1 MFDWKK
7 TCIDVSATKIGNEM
21 RTNGRFKQYK
31 LINFE
36 NRICVNGRPLSV
48 RVLPYPLIV
57 KFEPPPLPLLCW
69 ILLSYAGT

>member
-36 NRICVNGRPLSV
+36 NRICVNGQIGRAHV
-48 RVLPYPLIV
+48 
-57 KFEPPPLPLLCW
+57 
-69 ILLSYAGT
+69 